1 VYGLFDQA
9 KVWSNRP
16 FFIVSVE
23 KGSII
28 MSTSRIVYT
37 AASGGTVTIDY
48 DETLR
53 LFLSQ
58 KERLPFS
65 AGKLLQM
72 LNRRTSEASV
82 WHTGVGLRV
91 SVGEVRCILTQQP
104 TNVLAGI
111 YQRSHDLQAE
121 YPGLLR
127 LFAFAAEEEKGVC
140 P

>member
-1 VYGLFDQA
+1 
-9 KVWSNRP
+9 
-16 FFIVSVE
+16 
-23 KGSII
+23 

-37 AASGGTVTIDY
+37 TASGGTVTIDY

-53 LFLSQ
+53 LFLTQ

-91 SVGEVRCILTQQP
+91 SVGEVRCLLTQQA
-104 TNVLAGI
+104 TNMLASL
-111 YQRSHDLQAE
+111 YRRSRDLQAE
-121 YPGLLR
+121 YPGLLG
-127 LFAFAAEEEKGVC
+127 LFAAEKVEGGSS
-140 P
+140 

>member
-1 VYGLFDQA
+1 
-9 KVWSNRP
+9 
-16 FFIVSVE
+16 
-23 KGSII
+23 

-82 WHTGVGLRV
+82 WHTSVGLHV
-91 SVGEVRCILTQQP
+91 SVGEVRCLLTQQA
-104 TNVLAGI
+104 TSMLASL
-111 YQRSHDLQAE
+111 YRRSRDLQAE

-127 LFAFAAEEEKGVC
+127 LFAAEDMKGVC

>member
-1 VYGLFDQA
+1 
-9 KVWSNRP
+9 
-16 FFIVSVE
+16 
-23 KGSII
+23 
-28 MSTSRIVYT
+28 MTTTSRIVYT
-37 AASGGTVTIDY
+37 TGGDTVTIDY
-48 DETLR
+48 NETLR

-82 WHTGVGLRV
+82 WQTGIGLRV
-91 SVGEVRCILTQQP
+91 SVGGVRCILTQQA
-104 TNVLAGI
+104 TNVLASL
-111 YQRSHDLQAE
+111 YRRSRDLQDE

-127 LFAFAAEEEKGVC
+127 LFAFAAEEGRGVC

>member
-1 VYGLFDQA
+1 
-9 KVWSNRP
+9 
-16 FFIVSVE
+16 
-23 KGSII
+23 

-37 AASGGTVTIDY
+37 TASGGTVTIDY

-53 LFLSQ
+53 LFLTQ

-91 SVGEVRCILTQQP
+91 SVGEVRCILTQQA
-104 TNVLAGI
+104 TSVLASL
-111 YQRSHDLQAE
+111 YRRSHDLQAE
-121 YPGLLR
+121 FPGLRCL
-127 LFAFAAEEEKGVC
+127 FAAEKVEGGSS
-140 P
+140 

>member
-1 VYGLFDQA
+1 
-9 KVWSNRP
+9 
-16 FFIVSVE
+16 
-23 KGSII
+23 
-28 MSTSRIVYT
+28 MTTSRIVYT

-91 SVGEVRCILTQQP
+91 SVGEVRCLLTQQA
-104 TNVLAGI
+104 TSVLASL
-111 YQRSHDLQAE
+111 YQRSRDLQAE

-127 LFAFAAEEEKGVC
+127 LFAFAAEEGRGVC